1 MLYPQ
6 KTRLAEKEIYQCDIP
21 MKLFVFKGHVY
32 APCNTKYYLGSSKT
46 TNCVANDKD
55 CRPRQSL
62 SPKTEFVF
70 WTTTKFVVDDR
81 LCLWR
86 QYLSFSNIKQKD
98 KVCRWRQSLS
108 SCNKVCLFVT
118 VAEDKVCHGRQ
129 SLSQTTDFV
138 FGDNVCRVR

>member
-1 MLYPQ
+1 MPFF
-6 KTRLAEKEIYQCDIP
+6 KTSKNDFLLSPDFMMTCASTRDEDMSLTT
-21 MKLFVFKGHVY
+21 KLIMRNSVIW
-32 APCNTKYYLGSSKT
+32 KYYLGPSKT

-98 KVCRWRQSLS
+98 NVCRWRQSLS

-129 SLSQTTDFV
+129 SLS
-138 FGDNVCRVR
+138 